1 MSSSSKRVGRITS
14 ELKKTISKIIVMD
27 LNVPELNFASIT
39 KVKISPDLSV
49 ATVYFSSLKKDKEV
63 IEELE
68 KLFRRNNKTI
78 RMNISKYMS
87 LRSTPTLRF
96 FYDNTLDSVFRIE
109 ELLSEIKDK
118 ENSDDNLKSDE

>member
-14 ELKKTISKIIVMD
+14 ELKKTISKIIARD
-27 LNVPELNFASIT
+27 LNIPELNFASIT

-49 ATVYFSSLKKDKEV
+49 ATIYFSSLKKDKV
-63 IEELE
+63 DIEEIE

-96 FYDNTLDSVFRIE
+96 FYDDTLDSVFRIE
-109 ELLSEIKDK
+109 ELLNTIK
-118 ENSDDNLKSDE
+118 ENENNKSDS

>member
-1 MSSSSKRVGRITS
+1 MSSSSKRMGRITS
-14 ELKKTISKIIVMD
+14 ELQKTISKIIFQD
-27 LNVPELNFASIT
+27 LNIPELNFASIT

-49 ATVYFSSLKKDKEV
+49 ATVYFSSLKKDKFE

-78 RMNISKYMS
+78 RMNIGKYMS

-96 FYDNTLDSVFRIE
+96 FYDDTLDSVFRIE
-109 ELLSEIKDK
+109 ELLKTIEDEK
-118 ENSDDNLKSDE
+118 ESDDNCKSDE

>member
-14 ELKKTISKIIVMD
+14 ELQKTISKIIFND
-27 LNVPELNFASIT
+27 LNIPELNYASIS

-49 ATVYFSSLKKDKEV
+49 ATVYFSSLKKSKED

-87 LRSTPTLRF
+87 LRTTPTLRF
-96 FYDNTLDSVFRIE
+96 FYDDTLDSVFRIE
-109 ELLSEIKDK
+109 ELLNTIKNDKDK
-118 ENSDDNLKSDE
+118 NESDE

>member
-1 MSSSSKRVGRITS
+1 MSSSSKRQGRITS

-27 LNVPELNFASIT
+27 LNIPELNFASIT

-49 ATVYFSSLKKDKEV
+49 ATVYFSSLKKNKDD
-63 IEELE
+63 IDELE
-68 KLFRRNNKTI
+68 KLFRKNNKTI

-96 FYDNTLDSVFRIE
+96 FYDDTLDSVFRIE
-109 ELLSEIKDK
+109 ELLNTIKNDE
-118 ENSDDNLKSDE
+118 ENKSDE